1 MMLRK
6 SLFFAAPVYWY
17 VPLTEAN
24 GLLLEND
31 AAFPDRTLRNRF
43 VFTGKTGVQQIS
55 IPLQA
60 DSRKLEYKKV
70 EIAYQE
76 RWQSH
81 LINAL
86 RTAYGKSPFFEFYDY
101 RFEPLIRQGHRFLW
115 DLNMDLLKLSLDCLK
130 LSLPIQTA
138 APEAGVAS
146 PEPELHEQTYYQ
158 VFGDVNGFVSG
169 LSILD
174 LLFNEGVNA
183 PEVLRSMQNNQQ
195 NFRQIQ

>member
-1 MMLRK
+1 MLQK
-6 SLFFAAPVYWY
+6 NLFFAAPVHWY
-17 VPLTEAN
+17 VPLLDTDI
-24 GLLLEND
+24 LLLEND
-31 AAFPDRTLRNRF
+31 AAFPDRTLRNRL
-43 VFTGKTGVQQIS
+43 VFTGKSGVQQIS

-60 DSRKLEYKKV
+60 DSRKLEYQKV

-76 RWQSH
+76 RWQNH

-101 RFEPLIRQGHRFLW
+101 RFEPLIRQGHRYLW
-115 DLNMDLLKLSLDCLK
+115 DLNMDVLKLSLDCLK
-130 LSLPIQTA
+130 LPVKLKTA
-138 APEAGVAS
+138 DSEAGLAS
-146 PEPELHEQTYYQ
+146 SEPELNEQPYYQ

-183 PEVLRSMQNNQQ
+183 PDVLRRMQNNQQ